1 MNAIEEIKE
10 GLKKYPQVNY
20 TEADNF
26 ISVLPASDKGFTVSL
41 EINQDAF
48 KVFYNG
54 WHEDF
59 DDKGKALNCFAFGL
73 SAECRLKEFCRN
85 GEPYKWTLEYKDGEN
100 WTEDS
105 TTELFNVSFWQK
117 QTINY
122 LQNDLIK

>member
-1 MNAIEEIKE
+1 MNVIDEIKE
-10 GLKKYPQVNY
+10 RLKKYPQVNY
-20 TEADNF
+20 TETDNF

-59 DDKGKALNCFAFGL
+59 DDEIKALNCFAFGL
-73 SAECRLKEFCRN
+73 SAECRLKEFWRN
-85 GEPYKWTLEYKDGEN
+85 GEPYKWTLEYKDGDY

-105 TTELFNVSFWQK
+105 TTGLFNVSFWQK